1 MLKLRG
7 LHKQCLHLMKACSP
21 LLCDYVTRTVRESSR
36 SPMSHRF
43 TLKCQIFTFY
53 RIYLSTKES
62 PSMIKV
68 TIFMYYIVKSV
79 KIQWFPII

>member
-1 MLKLRG
+1 MF
-7 LHKQCLHLMKACSP
+7 
-21 LLCDYVTRTVRESSR
+21 
-36 SPMSHRF
+36 HRF

-68 TIFMYYIVKSV
+68 RIFTYYIVKSV
-79 KIQWFPII
+79 KIPMVSDNLMLQFKDDAYLPADEPLGSIEATLSLITFLAFALLI